1 MIPLYVII
9 PILPEGGFPMDQ
21 TYVFMTDS
29 DSDLPFHLK
38 EQYDIP
44 VVYMPYALDGK
55 EYFDDLGQML
65 DHKSYY
71 DMMRNG
77 AAPVTSALNEAS
89 YFEYFEPI
97 LKDGK
102 DLLFVAFSSKLSCTL
117 QAVYSARE
125 KLLEQYPGRKFIVV
139 DTLRISG
146 PQTLLVLKAH
156 EMYRAGKSIED
167 VAEWLEANKLRA
179 QAYFIVDDLKYL
191 KRGGRISATAAT
203 VGTMLDLKPIISE
216 AADGTLTA
224 NDKIRGRKKA
234 IAFIV
239 DKMLEYAPDPAES
252 PLIVLN
258 ADSIEDAERTKAL
271 VEQKLPGA
279 NVMVENVGPV
289 IGAHAGPGT
298 IALCFIGSKPL
309 A

>member
-1 MIPLYVII
+1 
-9 PILPEGGFPMDQ
+9 MDQ
-21 TYVFMTDS
+21 NYVFMTDS
-29 DSDLPFHLK
+29 DRDLPFHLK

-65 DHKSYY
+65 DHKSYF

-77 AAPVTSALNEAS
+77 AVPVTSALNEAT
-89 YFEYFEPI
+89 YLDYFEPI
-97 LKDGK
+97 LKEK

-125 KLLEQYPGRKFIVV
+125 KLLEKYPERKFTVV

-146 PQTLLVLKAH
+146 PMTLLVLKAH
-156 EMYRAGKSIED
+156 EMYRAGKPMDE
-167 VAEWLEANKLRA
+167 VAAWLEANKLRA

-191 KRGGRISATAAT
+191 KRGGRISPAAAT
-203 VGTMLDLKPIISE
+203 VGTMLDLKPIIME
-216 AADGTLTA
+216 AADGTLTS

-239 DKMLEYAPDPAES
+239 DKMLEFAPDPAES
-252 PLIVLN
+252 PIIVLN
-258 ADSIEDAERTKAL
+258 ADSPEDAARVKAL

-279 NVMVENVGPV
+279 NVMIENVGPV

-298 IALCFIGSKPL
+298 LALCFIGTKPT

>member
-1 MIPLYVII
+1 M
-9 PILPEGGFPMDQ
+9 EQ

-38 EQYDIP
+38 QQYDIP

-65 DHKSYY
+65 DHKSYF

-89 YFEYFEPI
+89 YMDYFEPI
-97 LKDGK
+97 LKEGK

-125 KLLEQYPGRKFIVV
+125 KLLEQYPERKFTVV

-146 PQTLLVLKAH
+146 PMALLVLKAH
-156 EMYRAGKSIED
+156 EMYRAGKSIGE
-167 VAEWLEANKLRA
+167 VADWLENNKLRA

-216 AADGTLTA
+216 APDGTLVA

-234 IAFIV
+234 LAFIV
-239 DKMLEYAPDPAES
+239 DKMLEAAPDPEES
-252 PLIVLN
+252 PIIVLN
-258 ADSIEDAERTKAL
+258 ADSPDDAQRAKTL

-279 NVMVENVGPV
+279 NVLIENVGPV

-298 IALCFIGSKPL
+298 IALCFIGTKVQG
-309 A
+309 

>member
-1 MIPLYVII
+1 MN
-9 PILPEGGFPMDQ
+9 Q
-21 TYVFMTDS
+21 NYVFMTDS

-38 EQYDIP
+38 QEYDIP
-44 VVYMPYALDGK
+44 VVYMPYALNGK

-77 AAPVTSALNEAS
+77 AVPVTSALNEAS
-89 YFEYFEPI
+89 YIEYFEPI
-97 LKDGK
+97 LKEK

-125 KLLEQYPGRKFIVV
+125 KLLEKYPERRFVVV

-146 PQTLLVLKAH
+146 PMTLLVLKAH
-156 EMYRAGKSIED
+156 EMYRAGKSIDE
-167 VAEWLEANKLRA
+167 VADWLENNKLRA

-216 AADGTLTA
+216 APDGTLTA

-234 IAFIV
+234 LAFIV
-239 DKMLEYAPDPAES
+239 DKMLQFEPDPEES
-252 PLIVLN
+252 PVLILN
-258 ADSIEDAERTKAL
+258 ADSPEDAERAKAM
-271 VEQKLPGA
+271 VEQKLPDA
-279 NVMVENVGPV
+279 KVMVENVGPV

-298 IALCFIGSKPL
+298 IALCFIGTKSQE
-309 A
+309 

>member
-1 MIPLYVII
+1 MN
-9 PILPEGGFPMDQ
+9 Q
-21 TYVFMTDS
+21 NYVFMTDS

-65 DHKSYY
+65 DHKSYFTA
-71 DMMRNG
+71 MRNG
-77 AAPVTSALNEAS
+77 ATPVTSALNEAS
-89 YFEYFEPI
+89 YIDYFEPI
-97 LKDGK
+97 LREK

-125 KLLEQYPGRKFIVV
+125 KLLEQYPERKFIVV

-146 PQTLLVLKAH
+146 PMTLLVLKAH
-156 EMYRAGKSIED
+156 EMYRAGKSIEE
-167 VAEWLEANKLRA
+167 VAGWLEENKLRA

-239 DKMLEYAPDPAES
+239 DKMLEFAPDPAES
-252 PLIVLN
+252 PIIVLN

-279 NVMVENVGPV
+279 NVLIENVGPV

-298 IALCFIGSKPL
+298 IALCFIGTKTQ

>member
-1 MIPLYVII
+1 
-9 PILPEGGFPMDQ
+9 MDQ

-38 EQYDIP
+38 EQYNIP

-89 YFEYFEPI
+89 YLDYFEPV

-125 KLLEQYPGRKFIVV
+125 KLLEQYPDRKFIVV

-146 PQTLLVLKAH
+146 PMALLVLKAH
-156 EMYRAGKSIED
+156 EMYRAGKPIEE
-167 VAEWLEANKLRA
+167 VAAWLEENKLRA

-203 VGTMLDLKPIISE
+203 VGTMLDLKPIICE
-216 AADGTLTA
+216 APDGTLTA

-239 DKMLEYAPDPAES
+239 DKMLEAAPDPKES
-252 PLIVLN
+252 PIIVLN

-279 NVMVENVGPV
+279 NVMIENVGPV

-298 IALCFIGSKPL
+298 IAICFIGTKKQ

>member
-1 MIPLYVII
+1 
-9 PILPEGGFPMDQ
+9 MDQ

-38 EQYDIP
+38 EKYNIP

-55 EYFDDLGQML
+55 EYFDDLGQMV
-65 DHKSYY
+65 DYKSYY
-71 DMMRNG
+71 DRMRGG
-77 AAPVTSALNEAS
+77 AVPVTSALNEAS
-89 YFEYFEPI
+89 YLEYFEPI
-97 LKDGK
+97 LKEK

-125 KLLEQYPGRKFIVV
+125 KLLEKYPERKFIVV

-156 EMYRAGKSIED
+156 EMYRAGKSLDE
-167 VAEWLEANKLRA
+167 VAAWLEENKLRA

-216 AADGTLTA
+216 APDGTLTA

-239 DKMLEYAPDPAES
+239 DKMLEFAPDPAES
-252 PLIVLN
+252 PIIVLN

-279 NVMVENVGPV
+279 DVMIENVGPV
-289 IGAHAGPGT
+289 IGAHSGPGT
-298 IALCFIGSKPL
+298 IALCFIGSRPI

>member
-1 MIPLYVII
+1 M
-9 PILPEGGFPMDQ
+9 EQ

-38 EQYDIP
+38 QQYDIP

-89 YFEYFEPI
+89 YIEYFEPV
-97 LKDGK
+97 LKEK

-125 KLLEQYPGRKFIVV
+125 KLLEQYPDRKFIVV

-146 PQTLLVLKAH
+146 PMTLLVLKAH
-156 EMYRAGKSIED
+156 EMYRAGKPIEE
-167 VAEWLEANKLRA
+167 VAAWLEENKLRA

-216 AADGTLTA
+216 SAEGTLVA

-252 PLIVLN
+252 PIIVLN
-258 ADSIEDAERTKAL
+258 ADSPEDAGRTKAL

-279 NVMVENVGPV
+279 EVLIENVGPV
-289 IGAHAGPGT
+289 IGAHSGPGT
-298 IALCFIGSKPL
+298 IALCFIGTKPL

>member
-1 MIPLYVII
+1 M
-9 PILPEGGFPMDQ
+9 EQ
-21 TYVFMTDS
+21 NYVFMTDS

-38 EQYDIP
+38 EQYNIP

-65 DHKSYY
+65 DHKSYF

-89 YFEYFEPI
+89 YLEYFEPI
-97 LKDGK
+97 LKEK

-117 QAVYSARE
+117 QSVYSARE
-125 KLLEQYPGRKFIVV
+125 KLLEQYPERKFIVV

-146 PQTLLVLKAH
+146 PMTLLVLKAH
-156 EMYRAGKSIED
+156 EMYRAGKSIEE
-167 VAEWLEANKLRA
+167 VAGWLEENKLRA

-216 AADGTLTA
+216 APDGTLTA

-239 DKMLEYAPDPAES
+239 DKMLEFAPDPAES
-252 PLIVLN
+252 PIIVLN
-258 ADSIEDAERTKAL
+258 ADSMEDAERTKAL

-279 NVMVENVGPV
+279 NVMIENVGPV

-298 IALCFIGSKPL
+298 IALCFIGTKTQ

>member
-1 MIPLYVII
+1 
-9 PILPEGGFPMDQ
+9 MDQ
-21 TYVFMTDS
+21 NYVFMTDS

-38 EQYDIP
+38 EQYNIP
-44 VVYMPYALDGK
+44 VVYMPYALNGK

-77 AAPVTSALNEAS
+77 TVPVTSALNEAT
-89 YFEYFEPI
+89 YLDYFEPI
-97 LKDGK
+97 LKEK

-125 KLLEQYPGRKFIVV
+125 KLLEKYPERKFTVV

-146 PQTLLVLKAH
+146 PMTLLVLKAH
-156 EMYRAGKSIED
+156 EMYRAGKPMDE
-167 VAEWLEANKLRA
+167 VAGWLEANKLRA

-191 KRGGRISATAAT
+191 KRGGRISPAAAT
-203 VGTMLDLKPIISE
+203 VGTMLDLKPIIME
-216 AADGTLTA
+216 AADGTLTS

-239 DKMLEYAPDPAES
+239 DKMLEFAPDPAES
-252 PLIVLN
+252 PIIVLN
-258 ADSIEDAERTKAL
+258 ADSADDAERVKAL
-271 VEQKLPGA
+271 VLQKLPEA
-279 NVMVENVGPV
+279 NVLIENVGPV

-298 IALCFIGSKPL
+298 LALCFIGTKPL